1 MKKVNRRDLVEAVC
15 EQAHLSKKDARK
27 ALDIT
32 FGLIE
37 SCILKGEEV
46 NVTNFGVFVPKTR
59 QARDGTHPKNHK
71 RIVIKEAKT
80 VTFRLSKALKSKLN

>member
-1 MKKVNRRDLVEAVC
+1 MKKVNRHDLVEAVAAEC
-15 EQAHLSKKDARK
+15 HVSRREARK
-27 ALDIT
+27 AIDFA

-37 SCILKGEEV
+37 ECILKGEDV
-46 NVTNFGVFVPKTR
+46 NITNFGVFVPKTR

-80 VTFRLSKALKSKLN
+80 VSFRLSKALKAKMN

>member
-1 MKKVNRRDLVEAVC
+1 MKKVNRKDLVEAVAEEC
-15 EQAHLSKKDARK
+15 RLSRREARK
-27 ALDIT
+27 AIDVT

-37 SCILKGEEV
+37 KCILEGKDV

-59 QARDGTHPKNHK
+59 QARDGTHPKNHN

-80 VTFRLSKALKSKLN
+80 VSLRLSKELKSKLN

>member
-1 MKKVNRRDLVEAVC
+1 MKKVNRKDLVEAVAEEC
-15 EQAHLSKKDARK
+15 RLSRREARK
-27 ALDIT
+27 AIDVT

-37 SCILKGEEV
+37 KCILEGKDV

-59 QARDGTHPKNHK
+59 QARDGTHPKNHN

-80 VTFRLSKALKSKLN
+80 VSFRLSKELKSKLN